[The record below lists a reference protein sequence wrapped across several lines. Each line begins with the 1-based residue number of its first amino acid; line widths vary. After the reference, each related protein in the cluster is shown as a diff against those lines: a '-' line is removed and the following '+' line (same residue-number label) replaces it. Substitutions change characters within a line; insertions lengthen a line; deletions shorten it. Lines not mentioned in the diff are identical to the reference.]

1 MSAEW
6 NFRPTEVLLAVG
18 TMVVDSSVLITEMPR
33 RLRRL
38 HLPSLPYGYEYTAC
52 RRRHNGDMTKD
63 VDRRGKGLDS
73 KTRSHQ

>member
-6 NFRPTEVLLAVG
+6 SFRPTEALLAVG
-18 TMVVDSSVLITEMPR
+18 TMVVDSFVLSTEMPR

-38 HLPSLPYGYEYTAC
+38 HLPDLPYGYEYTAC
-52 RRRHNGDMTKD
+52 RHNGDMTKD
-63 VDRRGKGLDS
+63 LDRRGKGLDS